1 MLTTLSNVR
10 YIIAHKGETVRNT
23 NQTQLR
29 QEREETTLPE
39 WNEADII
46 DSVWSE
52 GVSFHSGTNFYAH
65 DDDTSRYPADDDS
78 DDNDALEDYLNSFF
92 DEVNQSAVDDASP
105 YDDNDNDDE
114 SPYFNDY
121 SSIEID
127 YDAYPSEIDTNDD
140 DDTIAEAVSAY
151 LDLHL

>member
-1 MLTTLSNVR
+1 MSGDAILWGDVVV
-10 YIIAHKGETVRNT
+10 GETTGVAPFRGA
-23 NQTQLR
+23 
-29 QEREETTLPE
+29 LPE
-39 WNEADII
+39 WNEADIV
-46 DSVWSE
+46 DSAWSE
-52 GVSFHSGTNFYAH
+52 EASFHSDGTSFYAH

-78 DDNDALEDYLNSFF
+78 DDDDALEDYLNSFF
-92 DEVNQSAVDDASP
+92 DEVNRSAVDDARP
-105 YDDNDNDDE
+105 YDDDDDDE

-127 YDAYPSEIDTNDD
+127 HDAYPSEIDTDDD